1 MADTILLSGN
11 ILEKICTALPPEDI
25 DK

>member
-1 MADTILLSGN
+1 MADAILLSGN
-11 ILEKICTALPPEDI
+11 ILEKICTALPPENI

>member
-1 MADTILLSGN
+1 MADAILLSGN